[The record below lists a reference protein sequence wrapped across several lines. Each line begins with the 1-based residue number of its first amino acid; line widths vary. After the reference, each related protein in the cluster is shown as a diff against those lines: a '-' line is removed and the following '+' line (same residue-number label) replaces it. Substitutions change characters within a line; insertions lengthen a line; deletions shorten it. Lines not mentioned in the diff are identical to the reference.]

1 MSRIRV
7 QALVVQDGGVLFG
20 FGKGVHFFPGGGL
33 ETGETPEQGAL
44 RELKEETNVE
54 GNVIFRLSQDIF
66 PDTVTFLVDI
76 WHQVPTLGYDPE
88 ETDTGDRI
96 SLAGIEMIPLERFG
110 SFTQIDIDYFKVLVN
125 ECQTRNAAFPWLGKM
140 KNLITQWRQE

>member
-54 GNVIFRLSQDIF
+54 GNVVFRLSQDIL

-76 WHQVPTLGYDPE
+76 RHQVPTLGCDPE

-96 SLAGIEMIPLERFG
+96 SLAGVEMIPLEQIG

-140 KNLITQWRQE
+140 QNLITQWRHE